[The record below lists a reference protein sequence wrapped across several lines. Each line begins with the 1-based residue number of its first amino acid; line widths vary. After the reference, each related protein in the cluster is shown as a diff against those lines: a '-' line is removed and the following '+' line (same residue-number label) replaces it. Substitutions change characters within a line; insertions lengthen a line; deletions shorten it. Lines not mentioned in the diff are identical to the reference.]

1 VISTDG
7 SGERNIHDLAAAPVA
22 GLVARRQ
29 AAHDHHAAGWAA
41 LPRELL
47 RASAAARGATDITV
61 EQKCEGEKCCELSY
75 NLLARAGH
83 ILRSIN
89 LETGAVQDQPVS
101 KYSFTPAWD
110 PANAWR
116 VIYRDEQGLAAIDVN
131 RGATW
136 PLTDDSGDYTPAFSP
151 DGKRSR
157 WHRQHDR
164 RPHQRRRRRARLAET
179 PIEVN

>member
-1 VISTDG
+1 
-7 SGERNIHDLAAAPVA
+7 
-22 GLVARRQ
+22 
-29 AAHDHHAAGWAA
+29 
-41 LPRELL
+41 
-47 RASAAARGATDITV
+47 
-61 EQKCEGEKCCELSY
+61 LSY

-110 PANAWR
+110 PANPWR

-151 DGKRSR
+151 DGKKIAVFGSTITGI
-157 WHRQHDR
+157 HTST
-164 RPHQRRRRRARLAET
+164 PTAAGTSSPRRRSM
-179 PIEVN
+179 